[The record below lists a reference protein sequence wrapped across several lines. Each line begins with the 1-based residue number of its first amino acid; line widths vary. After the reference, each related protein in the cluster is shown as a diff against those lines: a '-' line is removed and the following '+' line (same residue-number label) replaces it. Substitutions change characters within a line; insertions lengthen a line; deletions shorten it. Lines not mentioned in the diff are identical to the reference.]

1 MDFDMNFFLLLVGIL
16 MGYVSFKI
24 GYWWGC
30 RRGMIYAIDQLQDA
44 ANTLKQIGEKVY
56 ADSRRE
62 V

>member
-1 MDFDMNFFLLLVGIL
+1 MDFDMNFFLLLVAV
-16 MGYVSFKI
+16 YCAFKI

-44 ANTLKQIGEKVY
+44 ANVLKQIGEKVY

>member
-1 MDFDMNFFLLLVGIL
+1 MEIDLNFFLMLVSV
-16 MGYVSFKI
+16 YCAFKI

-30 RRGMIYAIDQLQDA
+30 RKGMIYAIDQLQDA